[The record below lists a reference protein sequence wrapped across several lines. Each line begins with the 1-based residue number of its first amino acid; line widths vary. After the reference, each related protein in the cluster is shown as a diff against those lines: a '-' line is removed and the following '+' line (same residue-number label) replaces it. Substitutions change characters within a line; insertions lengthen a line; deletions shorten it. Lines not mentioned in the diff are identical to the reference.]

1 MENADFNTILNSLA
15 QNPETLRKLVSAVSD
30 TPSAPAFSAQSA
42 SHELRTESD
51 SLDKPALTGQNRDI
65 ENLIRLLSA
74 LKPYLDADK
83 RGKIDGAIRILRIVS
98 LASGAGLMG
107 NERRG

>member
-15 QNPETLRKLVSAVSD
+15 QNPETLRKLVSAVGD
-30 TPSAPAFSAQSA
+30 APSASMLTSRSAA
-42 SHELRTESD
+42 PEPRTGSD
-51 SLDKPALTGQNRDI
+51 DSDKPALQGQNRDI

-98 LASGAGLMG
+98 LASGTGLMG
-107 NERRG
+107 SERRG